1 MEQLWQL
8 AILLESFT
16 KQWELEL
23 VGQLLVKVILAV
35 ELLVGWLVLVIQGSS
50 RVELQVVE

>member
-16 KQWELEL
+16 KQWELKL
-23 VGQLLVKVILAV
+23 VGQLLVKVIRAEL
-35 ELLVGWLVLVIQGSS
+35 ELLV
-50 RVELQVVE
+50 E